1 MANLLVK
8 LALLTLLVQSFVV
21 SNVIKGLVPSYV
33 FILLQLIKDSFAIFV
48 RRLQVNVFPAV
59 MIFLLGFAAYQL
71 IGQACNAL
79 FPPSFADLPMRVLV
93 SPEGP
98 SQGLFRMS
106 LFTQSMYLLTS
117 VIFFLYIYNYLK
129 IPQEADKI
137 MRWTRTGVILY
148 VAYGFVEFFGYLIT
162 GGSIDIISN
171 RITGVDSHYGTF
183 QTIQLGGVTIER
195 MKSLAGEP
203 SMFAFSVVPFFILAY
218 YKKERIAWLLLI
230 AALLSTSTT
239 ALLGLVIFLLIEGV
253 LFKRFIKTALA
264 AAVGI
269 TALIL
274 LFPDAVQALYTATVT
289 KLALQDASGIDRFEN
304 FSSALTLFG
313 NTDFLHKLFG
323 HGFGYIRSTD
333 GFSTLLV
340 NTGMVGFLAY
350 SAFFLYPLFRLRY
363 DSDYRRGLLAA
374 TIVLYVTIMVS
385 VPEFYYLH
393 VWFFA
398 ALVWWEYT
406 RRQNRPVASGEYT
419 GAG

>member
-1 MANLLVK
+1 MKNLLVK

-33 FILLQLIKDSFAIFV
+33 FILLQLVKDSFAIFV

-59 MIFLLGFAAYQL
+59 MIFLLGFVAYQL
-71 IGQACNAL
+71 VGQACNAL
-79 FPPSFADLPMRVLV
+79 FPPSFADLPARVLV
-93 SPEGP
+93 SPESP

-129 IPQEADKI
+129 IPREADKI
-137 MRWTRTGVILY
+137 MRWARTGVILY

-162 GGSIDIISN
+162 GGSIDIFSN

-183 QTIQLGGVTIER
+183 QTIQLGGVAIER

-218 YKKERIAWLLLI
+218 YRRERVAWLLLI

-239 ALLGLVIFLLIEGV
+239 ALLGLALFLIIEAV
-253 LFKRFIKTALA
+253 LFKRFFKTA
-264 AAVGI
+264 AAVAVGL

-274 LFPDAVQALYTATVT
+274 LFPQAVQALYTATVT
-289 KLALQDASGIDRFEN
+289 KLTLQTASGIDRYEN
-304 FSSALTLFG
+304 FSSALALFG
-313 NTDFLHKLFG
+313 DTDFLHKLFG

-340 NTGMVGFLAY
+340 NTGAFGLLAY
-350 SAFFLYPLFRLRY
+350 TTFFLYPLFRLRY
-363 DSDYRRGLLAA
+363 DSDYHRGLLAA
-374 TIVLYVTIMVS
+374 TIVLYITIMVS

-398 ALVWWEYT
+398 ALVWREYISP
-406 RRQNRPVASGEYT
+406 QNRPMTT
-419 GAG
+419 GAYIGAG